1 MRHLKDMTDADVA
14 ATLLELTRVLID
26 ERYSMALKLYLAA
39 KQLHQI
45 DVDDDAGQ
53 LGNENT

>member
-1 MRHLKDMTDADVA
+1 MTDADVA